1 MIPLRK
7 SISLRL
13 LRYVFG
19 CFVAVT
25 LVVTALQLLFEYNH
39 VKRTVLAELVQLQN
53 SFANGLSASLWD
65 YSPAQLD
72 SILSGM
78 HQIEKVSGV
87 KVVDERDA
95 LLASVGHVVSQDV
108 QVSKVTTLE
117 QQQIREI
124 EVTTANGPETLF
136 EYRFPIEYD
145 DRGNTVLLGYG
156 YLYLNHKTIIGSITY
171 TLTLIVINSV
181 IKTLALWAIFIFFI
195 HKVLVRPLNALT
207 GATQALN
214 PDDPET
220 LSESKSLE
228 GILEANHADELNI
241 LATKFIEMRGAILNK
256 IDLVEHQ
263 NKVLDARVEER
274 TRDLARSNDALTKV
288 NAELEHLS
296 LHDPLTGL
304 PNRTLFNDRLSHQLQ
319 VANRYHSEFIVL
331 SIDLRRFKNINDD
344 FGHQIGDKVLKESAA
359 RMAGTLRK
367 ADTIARMGG
376 DEFAAILA
384 GADAAYGEQIAQ
396 KLLDALV
403 PPMRFGEH
411 SIEAFANIGIA
422 TFPTHGTTAK
432 ALFNNADDAMYQAK
446 RAEQGFA
453 LFSTQISSTLSKQ
466 RKLRD
471 QIPHAIQTNQFE
483 LHYQPIIA
491 LRTNS
496 IIGVEAL
503 VRWNHPVFGVIPPV
517 EFIGL
522 AEHSG
527 MIEQLTEW
535 VFETACTQC
544 REWYEQG
551 YEFRISINLSR
562 RSFSDADLSTK
573 LRDTVLRH
581 GLDTNRIHLEV
592 TETAAVT
599 HPETVIQGIENLND
613 SGFTV
618 SLDDFGTGYSSFS
631 HFSKIAIRE
640 LKIDKDFLLDMN
652 ETSRLAVQSI
662 IELAHKLD
670 ICVVAEGV
678 ETPELF
684 SWLADVNCDYVQGYF
699 VSRPLPIESLN
710 DWLLESEWS
719 ETRAIPSS
727 KIA

>member
-25 LVVTALQLLFEYNH
+25 LIVTALQLLFEYNH
-39 VKRTVLAELVQLQN
+39 VKRTILAELVQLQN
-53 SFANGLSASLWD
+53 SFATGLSASLWD

-72 SILSGM
+72 SILLGM
-78 HQIEKVSGV
+78 HQIDKVSGV
-87 KVVDERDA
+87 KVVDDQDA
-95 LLASVGHVVSQDV
+95 LLASVGNIVSQDV
-108 QVSKVTTLE
+108 QVSKITTLE

-124 EVTTANGPETLF
+124 EIATAKGPETLF

-145 DRGNTVLLGYG
+145 DRGNSVLLGHG
-156 YLYLNHKTIIGSITY
+156 YLYVNHKTIIGSITY

-214 PDDPET
+214 PDNPET

-241 LATKFIEMRGAILNK
+241 LATKFIEMRSAILNR
-256 IDLVEHQ
+256 IDMVERQ
-263 NKVLDARVEER
+263 NKMLDARVEER
-274 TRDLARSNDALTKV
+274 TRDLARSNVALTKV
-288 NAELEHLS
+288 NSELAHLS

-304 PNRTLFNDRLSHQLQ
+304 PNRTLFNDRLRHQLHI
-319 VANRYHSEFIVL
+319 ANRYHSEFIVL

-344 FGHQIGDKVLKESAA
+344 FGHQVGDKVLKETAE
-359 RMAGTLRK
+359 RMASTLRK

-384 GADAAYGEQIAQ
+384 GADATYGEQIAQ
-396 KLLDALV
+396 KLLNALM

-411 SIEAFANIGIA
+411 SIETYANIGIA
-422 TFPTHGTTAK
+422 AFPTNGTTAET
-432 ALFNNADDAMYQAK
+432 LFNNADDAMYQAK

-453 LFSTQISSTLSKQ
+453 LFSTQISSKLSKQ

-471 QIPHAIQTNQFE
+471 QIPHAIQMNQFE
-483 LHYQPIIA
+483 LYYQPIIA
-491 LRTNS
+491 LKTNS
-496 IIGVEAL
+496 MIGVEAL

-522 AEHSG
+522 AENSG
-527 MIEQLTEW
+527 VIDQLTEW
-535 VFETACTQC
+535 VLETACTQC
-544 REWYEQG
+544 SEWYEQG
-551 YEFRISINLSR
+551 YDFRISINLSR
-562 RSFSDADLSTK
+562 RSFSNTDLSTK

-581 GLDTNRIHLEV
+581 GLDTSRIKLEV

-599 HPETVIQGIENLND
+599 HPETVIQGIEELNE

-631 HFSKIAIRE
+631 HFTKIAIRE
-640 LKIDKDFLLDMN
+640 LKIDKEFLLDMN
-652 ETSRLAVQSI
+652 EASRLTVQSI

-670 ICVVAEGV
+670 IAVVAEGG
-678 ETPELF
+678 TRLF
-684 SWLADVNCDYVQGYF
+684 CERTATDREPQ
-699 VSRPLPIESLN
+699 
-710 DWLLESEWS
+710 
-719 ETRAIPSS
+719 
-727 KIA
+727 